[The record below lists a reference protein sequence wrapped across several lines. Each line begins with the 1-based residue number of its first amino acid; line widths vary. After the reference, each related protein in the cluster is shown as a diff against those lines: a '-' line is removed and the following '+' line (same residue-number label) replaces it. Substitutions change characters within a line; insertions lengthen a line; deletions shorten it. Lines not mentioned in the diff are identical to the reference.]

1 MFMIKKSAMNV
12 ITNYPDATVF
22 EDGYSAVHVRKS
34 VHLRAAVGGEMCRQS
49 HAHRTGLST
58 GILPTTD
65 QGALSTRLWDVS
77 VQ

>member
-1 MFMIKKSAMNV
+1 MIKKSAMNV
-12 ITNYPDATVF
+12 ITHCPHAAVF

-34 VHLRAAVGGEMCRQS
+34 VHLRAAVGAEMCRQS
-49 HAHRTGLST
+49 RAHRTGLSA

-65 QGALSTRLWDVS
+65 QGALSTGLWDVS